1 MSANTITA
9 IQIQGISAETLLGKI
24 KEVVKELLPTT
35 EPQQPQ
41 TPTDRLMKRQ
51 EVADFLGVSLVTLH
65 SWTKANILTAYRIGN
80 KIRYK
85 ESEVLKALQQMNNK
99 TLRNE

>member
-9 IQIQGISAETLLGKI
+9 IQIQGISAETLLGQI
-24 KEVVKELLPTT
+24 KEVVKELLPQPQVQTTT
-35 EPQQPQ
+35 E
-41 TPTDRLMKRQ
+41 RLMTRH
-51 EVADFLGVSLVTLH
+51 EVAKFLGVSLVTLH

>member
-9 IQIQGISAETLLGKI
+9 IQIQGISAETLLGQI
-24 KEVVKELLPTT
+24 KEVVKELLPKPQVQTTT
-35 EPQQPQ
+35 E
-41 TPTDRLMKRQ
+41 RLMTRH
-51 EVADFLGVSLVTLH
+51 EVAKFLGVSLVTLH
-65 SWTKANILTAYRIGN
+65 SWTKANILTAYRVGN

>member
-1 MSANTITA
+1 MSANIIPA
-9 IQIQGISAETLLGKI
+9 IQIQGISAETLLGQI
-24 KEVVKELLPTT
+24 KEVVKELLPK
-35 EPQQPQ
+35 PQPQVQ
-41 TPTDRLMKRQ
+41 TPTERLMTRH
-51 EVADFLGVSLVTLH
+51 EVAKFLGVSLVTLH

>member
-9 IQIQGISAETLLGKI
+9 IQIQGISAETLLGQI
-24 KEVVKELLPTT
+24 KEVVKELLPQPQVQTTT
-35 EPQQPQ
+35 E
-41 TPTDRLMKRQ
+41 RLMTRH
-51 EVADFLGVSLVTLH
+51 EVTKFLGVSLVTLH